1 MDNVISRHVYYYM
14 YMYLKSLNVVFL
26 QPIFTDTN
34 LTESKF
40 IFIDIFCSTDKKG
53 EKLYRMLY

>member
-1 MDNVISRHVYYYM
+1 M
-14 YMYLKSLNVVFL
+14 LLLFFL

-40 IFIDIFCSTDKKG
+40 IFIDMFYSTDKKG
-53 EKLYRMLY
+53 EKLYRMLF